1 VGSSWQQLITKK
13 KENCKMSRA
22 VNGTVSRRRRKKILK
37 MAKGYRS
44 VRSTA
49 FRKARE
55 AVEHGLCYAYR
66 DRKNRKRE
74 FRRLWIARINAA
86 VRAEGMNYSQFMY
99 GLKKADIQLDRKVL
113 SDLAINN
120 QTTFKSLTETAR
132 AQLA

>member
-1 VGSSWQQLITKK
+1 
-13 KENCKMSRA
+13 MSRA

-120 QTTFKSLTETAR
+120 QKTFKSLTETAR
-132 AQLA
+132 AQLS

>member
-1 VGSSWQQLITKK
+1 
-13 KENCKMSRA
+13 MPRA

-55 AVEHGLCYAYR
+55 AVEHGLSYAYR

-86 VRAEGMNYSQFMY
+86 VRAEGLSYSQFMY

-120 QTTFKSLTETAR
+120 QETFKSLTETAR

>member
-1 VGSSWQQLITKK
+1 
-13 KENCKMSRA
+13 MPRA
-22 VNGTVSRRRRKKILK
+22 VNGTISRKRRKKILK

-99 GLKKADIQLDRKVL
+99 GLKKAEIQVDRKML

-120 QTTFKSLTETAR
+120 QETFKSLTQTAR
-132 AQLA
+132 EQLA

>member
-1 VGSSWQQLITKK
+1 
-13 KENCKMSRA
+13 MPRA

-55 AVEHGLCYAYR
+55 AVEHGLSYAYR

-86 VRAEGMNYSQFMY
+86 VRAEGMSYSQFMY

-120 QTTFKSLTETAR
+120 QETFKSLTETAR
-132 AQLA
+132 ANLA

>member
-1 VGSSWQQLITKK
+1 
-13 KENCKMSRA
+13 MPRA

-55 AVEHGLCYAYR
+55 AVEHGLSYAYR

-99 GLKKADIQLDRKVL
+99 GLKKADVQLDRKVL

-132 AQLA
+132 AQLT

>member
-1 VGSSWQQLITKK
+1 
-13 KENCKMSRA
+13 MPRA

-37 MAKGYRS
+37 MANGYRS

-55 AVEHGLCYAYR
+55 AVEHGLSYAYR
-66 DRKNRKRE
+66 DRINRKRE

-120 QTTFKSLTETAR
+120 QDTFKSLTETAR

>member
-1 VGSSWQQLITKK
+1 
-13 KENCKMSRA
+13 MPRA
-22 VNGTVSRRRRKKILK
+22 VNGTVSRRSRKKILK

-99 GLKKADIQLDRKVL
+99 GLKKAQIEVDRKVL

-120 QTTFKSLTETAR
+120 QETFKSLTETAR
-132 AQLA
+132 AQLP

>member
-1 VGSSWQQLITKK
+1 
-13 KENCKMSRA
+13 MSRA

-55 AVEHGLCYAYR
+55 AVEHGLSYAYR

-74 FRRLWIARINAA
+74 FRRRWIARINAA

-132 AQLA
+132 AQLT

>member
-1 VGSSWQQLITKK
+1 
-13 KENCKMSRA
+13 MPRA
-22 VNGTVSRRRRKKILK
+22 VNGTISRKRRKKILK

-86 VRAEGMNYSQFMY
+86 VRAEGMNYSQFIY
-99 GLKKADIQLDRKVL
+99 GLKKAEIQLDRKML

-120 QTTFKSLTETAR
+120 QETFKSLTETAR
-132 AQLA
+132 AQLV

>member
-1 VGSSWQQLITKK
+1 
-13 KENCKMSRA
+13 MPRA

-55 AVEHGLCYAYR
+55 AVEHGLSYAYR

-74 FRRLWIARINAA
+74 FRRLWNARINAA

-99 GLKKADIQLDRKVL
+99 GLKKADVQLDRKVL

-120 QTTFKSLTETAR
+120 QKTFKSLTETAR
-132 AQLA
+132 APLT

>member
-1 VGSSWQQLITKK
+1 
-13 KENCKMSRA
+13 
-22 VNGTVSRRRRKKILK
+22 

-55 AVEHGLCYAYR
+55 AVEHGLSYAYR

-132 AQLA
+132 AQLT

>member
-1 VGSSWQQLITKK
+1 
-13 KENCKMSRA
+13 MSRA

-55 AVEHGLCYAYR
+55 AVEHGLSYAYR

-120 QTTFKSLTETAR
+120 QSTFKSLTETAR
-132 AQLA
+132 AQLT

>member
-1 VGSSWQQLITKK
+1 
-13 KENCKMSRA
+13 MPRA

-55 AVEHGLCYAYR
+55 AVEHGLSYAYR

-86 VRAEGMNYSQFMY
+86 ARAEGMNYSQFMY

-120 QTTFKSLTETAR
+120 QKTFKSLTETAR
-132 AQLA
+132 AQLT

>member
-1 VGSSWQQLITKK
+1 
-13 KENCKMSRA
+13 MPRA

-55 AVEHGLCYAYR
+55 AVEHGLSYAYR

-74 FRRLWIARINAA
+74 FRRLWITRINAA

-120 QTTFKSLTETAR
+120 QKTFKSLTETAR
-132 AQLA
+132 AQLT

>member
-1 VGSSWQQLITKK
+1 
-13 KENCKMSRA
+13 MSRA

-55 AVEHGLCYAYR
+55 AVEHGLSYAYR

-120 QTTFKSLTETAR
+120 QDTFKSLTETAR
-132 AQLA
+132 SHLG

>member
-1 VGSSWQQLITKK
+1 
-13 KENCKMSRA
+13 MPRA

-55 AVEHGLCYAYR
+55 AVEHGLSYAYR

-120 QTTFKSLTETAR
+120 QETFKSLTETAR

>member
-1 VGSSWQQLITKK
+1 
-13 KENCKMSRA
+13 MPRA

-55 AVEHGLCYAYR
+55 AVDHGLSYAYR
-66 DRKNRKRE
+66 ARKNRKRE

-120 QTTFKSLTETAR
+120 QETFKSLTETAR
-132 AQLA
+132 AQLT

>member
-1 VGSSWQQLITKK
+1 
-13 KENCKMSRA
+13 MPRA
-22 VNGTVSRRRRKKILK
+22 VNGTISRKRRKKILK

-86 VRAEGMNYSQFMY
+86 VRAEGMNYSQFMN
-99 GLKKADIQLDRKVL
+99 GLKKADIQVDRKML

-120 QTTFKSLTETAR
+120 QETFKSLTDTAR

>member
-1 VGSSWQQLITKK
+1 
-13 KENCKMSRA
+13 MSRA

-55 AVEHGLCYAYR
+55 AVEHGLSYAYR

-99 GLKKADIQLDRKVL
+99 GLKKADIHLDRKVL

-120 QTTFKSLTETAR
+120 QKTFKSLTETAR
-132 AQLA
+132 AQLT

>member
-1 VGSSWQQLITKK
+1 
-13 KENCKMSRA
+13 
-22 VNGTVSRRRRKKILK
+22 

-44 VRSTA
+44 VRGTA

-55 AVEHGLCYAYR
+55 AVEHGLSYAYR

-120 QTTFKSLTETAR
+120 QKTFKSLTETAR
-132 AQLA
+132 SQLT

>member
-1 VGSSWQQLITKK
+1 
-13 KENCKMSRA
+13 MSRA

-44 VRSTA
+44 LRSTA

-55 AVEHGLCYAYR
+55 AVEHGLSYAYR

-99 GLKKADIQLDRKVL
+99 GLKKADIQLVRKVL

-120 QTTFKSLTETAR
+120 QKTFKSLTETAR
-132 AQLA
+132 AQLT

>member
-1 VGSSWQQLITKK
+1 
-13 KENCKMSRA
+13 MPRA

-55 AVEHGLCYAYR
+55 AVELGLCYAYR
-66 DRKNRKRE
+66 DRKTRKRE

-132 AQLA
+132 AQLT

>member
-1 VGSSWQQLITKK
+1 
-13 KENCKMSRA
+13 MSRA

-120 QTTFKSLTETAR
+120 QSTFKSLTETAR

>member
-1 VGSSWQQLITKK
+1 
-13 KENCKMSRA
+13 MPRA
-22 VNGTVSRRRRKKILK
+22 VNGTISRKRRKKILK

-49 FRKARE
+49 FRKAQE

-86 VRAEGMNYSQFMY
+86 VRAEGMNYSQFIY
-99 GLKKADIQLDRKVL
+99 GLKKADIQLDRKML

-120 QTTFKSLTETAR
+120 QETFKSLTQTAR

>member
-1 VGSSWQQLITKK
+1 
-13 KENCKMSRA
+13 MSRA
-22 VNGTVSRRRRKKILK
+22 VNGTVSRKRRKKILK

-55 AVEHGLCYAYR
+55 AVEHGLSYAYR

-132 AQLA
+132 AQLT

>member
-1 VGSSWQQLITKK
+1 
-13 KENCKMSRA
+13 MPRA
-22 VNGTVSRRRRKKILK
+22 VNGTFSRRRRKKILK

-55 AVEHGLCYAYR
+55 AVEHGLSYAYR

-120 QTTFKSLTETAR
+120 QKTFKSLTETAR
-132 AQLA
+132 AQLT